1 VQRLFSSFATGWP
14 GGGLVIQR
22 VLAGAALLYFAAAG
36 LGRSPDY
43 RLGVLESIGAAAGI
57 LLVAGL
63 WTPLAGVLAAF
74 VEAWIAVSAS
84 GNAAIPVVLAVL
96 SLTLAMIGPGAWSL
110 DARLYGRRRI
120 ASSEPSRVPRKW

>member
-1 VQRLFSSFATGWP
+1 MQRLFSSFANGWP
-14 GGGLVIQR
+14 GGGLLIQR
-22 VLAGAALLYFAAAG
+22 LLVGAGLLYFAVQC
-36 LGRSPDY
+36 LSTSPVCPSA
-43 RLGVLESIGAAAGI
+43 VLKSIGAAAGI

-96 SLTLAMIGPGAWSL
+96 SLTLAMIGPGAWSV
-110 DARLYGRRRI
+110 DARLYGRKRI
-120 ASSEPSRVPRKW
+120 ALSEP

>member
-1 VQRLFSSFATGWP
+1 VQRLFSSFAKGWP
-14 GGGLVIQR
+14 GRGLLIQR
-22 VLAGAALLYFAAAG
+22 LLVGAGLLYFAVECLSG
-36 LGRSPDY
+36 SPNC
-43 RLGVLESIGAAAGI
+43 RLAVLQSIAAAAGI

-84 GNAAIPVVLAVL
+84 GNAAIPVALAVL
-96 SLTLAMIGPGAWSL
+96 SLTLAMIGPGGWSV

-120 ASSEPSRVPRKW
+120 ALSEPSRIPRKL